1 MGQPVHSFQAY
12 QMIEAMADGGVK
24 MGLPRDVAQK
34 FAAQTLMVRAEFFY
48 LFFFTCSCNSKP
60 PTVYSDLATPHILNL
75 RLPFAQGS

>member
-34 FAAQTLMVRAEFFY
+34 FAAQTLMVRAEFF
-48 LFFFTCSCNSKP
+48 FFFFF
-60 PTVYSDLATPHILNL
+60 DLFL
-75 RLPFAQGS
+75 